1 MHPPLR
7 LISSLCAATALCSA
21 GVALAQPAT
30 ESPWGVGLG
39 TSTKHK
45 AYAGM
50 GTSTTVIPLISYEN
64 RWVRFAG
71 PLLDIKLPTQ
81 GAVSLTLRARYAFED
96 GYEASDAPV
105 LSAMAERKASVW
117 LGASALW
124 RSSMADLSVE
134 WLGDASG
141 HSKGQRLRLAAE
153 KSWRVGQFVL
163 APRLAVQWHD
173 RKSVNYY
180 YGVRDSEARAGRA
193 AYAGRATT
201 HTELG
206 LRTAYTLAPQQSV
219 YADLSATRLGSA
231 VRNSPLV
238 GRSTETA
245 LRLGYLYRF

>member
-1 MHPPLR
+1 
-7 LISSLCAATALCSA
+7 
-21 GVALAQPAT
+21 
-30 ESPWGVGLG
+30 
-39 TSTKHK
+39 
-45 AYAGM
+45 
-50 GTSTTVIPLISYEN
+50 
-64 RWVRFAG
+64 
-71 PLLDIKLPTQ
+71 
-81 GAVSLTLRARYAFED
+81 
-96 GYEASDAPV
+96 
-105 LSAMAERKASVW
+105 
-117 LGASALW
+117 
-124 RSSMADLSVE
+124 MADLSAE

-173 RKSVNYY
+173 RKSVDYY

-245 LRLGYLYRF
+245 LRLGFLYRF